1 MNILVTGA
9 NGQLG
14 QALRDASVVSANKFV
29 FTDVMSVEG
38 LPTTILDI
46 SNINAVRDLTKEE
59 KIDVIINCA
68 AYTNVEKAEDDEE
81 RARILNCDAVRN
93 LAVVAREQD
102 ITLIHMSTDFVYN
115 GSKASPYT
123 ETDTKN
129 PVNAYARTKY
139 AGEQA
144 IKETG
149 CRYILFRTAWLFS
162 QYGSNFM
169 KTMIRLTGER
179 ESLNVVY
186 DQVGTPT
193 YAPEL
198 AKLILKVIDNNMLD
212 RTGEYNFTCE
222 GSVSWYDFA
231 VMINYLSGHHCRIHP
246 CSSAEYGS
254 KVTRPSFSV
263 LDKHKVR
270 DTFGITIPH
279 WFESLEFCIK
289 NLSN

>member
-14 QALRDASVVSANKFV
+14 QALRDASVGSANKFV
-29 FTDVMSVEG
+29 FSDVMIAEG
-38 LPTTILDI
+38 MPTTILDI
-46 SNINAVRDLTKEE
+46 TNISDVRKLTKEE
-59 KIDVIINCA
+59 RIDVIVNCA
-68 AYTNVEKAEDDEE
+68 AYTNVEKAEEDEE
-81 RARILNCDAVRN
+81 SARILNCDAVRN

-115 GSKASPYT
+115 GSKSSPYA
-123 ETDTKN
+123 ETDEKN

-139 AGEQA
+139 AGERA

-198 AKLILKVIDNNMLD
+198 ANLIVKVIDNNMLD
-212 RTGEYNFTCE
+212 KAGEYNFTCE

-231 VMINYLSGHHCRIHP
+231 VMINYLSGHHCQIHP
-246 CSSAEYGS
+246 CSSTEYGS